1 MDKDQEN
8 QQGKMEERISEAEM
22 EAQLANSQEEQE
34 KTPFEDIPAESPPA
48 ESPPEKKELSRARKV
63 WRRVLIWSVVLAI
76 FFAGGFFL
84 DTYLRYSPARDQVAA
99 LKADLEDKTAE
110 ITSLQEEIDRLSQFE
125 EQNASLLDQIDQL
138 EIHLNLLSGRAA
150 VAEASLAVEQ
160 ERISDAR
167 LALDTLGKSLDSLR
181 GSLNA
186 DQTEV
191 VDSMRQRYELV
202 LNEMGNEGYSVL
214 TDLDLLANRLIALEN
229 NLFAKP

>member
-1 MDKDQEN
+1 MDKEQEN
-8 QQGKMEERISEAEM
+8 QQGDLEERISEAEM

-34 KTPFEDIPAESPPA
+34 KTPFEDVPAESPPA
-48 ESPPEKKELSRARKV
+48 DSPPEKKELSRARKI
-63 WRRVLIWSVVLAI
+63 WRRVLIWLVVLAI

-84 DTYLRYSPARDQVAA
+84 DTYLRYSPAQDQIAV

-110 ITSLQEEIDRLSQFE
+110 ITSLQEEIDRLNQFE

-138 EIHLNLLSGRAA
+138 EIHLNLLSGRTA

-160 ERISDAR
+160 DRISDAR
-167 LALDTLGKSLDSLR
+167 LALDTLGKSLESLR

-229 NLFAKP
+229 NLFANP

>member
-1 MDKDQEN
+1 MDKEQEN
-8 QQGKMEERISEAEM
+8 QQADLEEKINEAEM

-34 KTPFEDIPAESPPA
+34 KTPFEGVPSESPPA
-48 ESPPEKKELSRARKV
+48 ESPPEKKELSKVRKI
-63 WRRVLIWSVVLAI
+63 WRRVLIWLVVLAI

-84 DTYLRYSPARDQVAA
+84 DTYLRYSPTQDQVAA
-99 LKADLEDKTAE
+99 LKVDLEDKTAE
-110 ITSLQEEIDRLSQFE
+110 ITSLQQEIDRLNQFE
-125 EQNASLLDQIDQL
+125 EQNASLLDQIDRL
-138 EIHLNLLSGRAA
+138 EVHLNLLSGRAA

-160 ERISDAR
+160 DRISDAR
-167 LALDTLGKSLDSLR
+167 LALDTLGKSLDSLK

-186 DQTEV
+186 DQAEV

-202 LNEMGNEGYSVL
+202 LNELGNEGYSVL